1 MWVRRA
7 GVQPPGPGRGGPGV
21 EPAEPLPW
29 GDGGMGQEGVG
40 GGRSPSTCEKQPRRS
55 LTPHQVCSLS
65 GRPMSVSQSS
75 LLARYVCVPR
85 CCVVSHEVC
94 RCCPR
99 VSSHLAARAPS
110 AGALASTLHSHLITI
125 ALLTLQNMDRTVP
138 GEKRNHH
145 SSCVCVCVSFNWL
158 KG

>member
-1 MWVRRA
+1 MGGPGPSLWVRRA
-7 GVQPPGPGRGGPGV
+7 GVQPPGPGHGRTRGG
-21 EPAEPLPW
+21 AR
-29 GDGGMGQEGVG
+29 GMGQEGVG

-55 LTPHQVCSLS
+55 STPHQVCSLS
-65 GRPMSVSQSS
+65 GRPMGVSQSS
-75 LLARYVCVPR
+75 LLVPRCVCVPR

-94 RCCPR
+94 RCCPW

-110 AGALASTLHSHLITI
+110 AGALAPTLHSHLITI

-145 SSCVCVCVSFNWL
+145 SSCVCVCVCDL
-158 KG
+158 ID